1 MVDKETGKLYTKIS
15 GQIWYDQKG
24 ITPDD
29 RGKVFLI
36 KTSSLTEQKRLIEDE
51 MNRKRVEEE
60 LQKKPSLDVS
70 SWITSNNF
78 IHFCPNAPNQT
89 VILTRKMK

>member
-24 ITPDD
+24 IT
-29 RGKVFLI
+29 
-36 KTSSLTEQKRLIEDE
+36 TEQKRLIEDE
-51 MNRKRVEEE
+51 MNRKRMEEE